1 MMQDKA
7 SSPFGLVLV
16 LVLVAVL
23 LLLQAGYMLW
33 RSYRGPAARRIEKRL
48 YLLAAASDKTQQ
60 AQLLKERMLSD
71 VPLLSRWLLR
81 MPRLQVLDQRLV
93 QAGLDW
99 TVSRLLLGC
108 ATLALACLALMWLVL
123 AQPFGLALFL
133 ALLAGALPLLFA
145 VHLKAGR
152 LDRLEKQLPDAIDLV
167 VRALRAGHSF
177 ASALNMIGEEM
188 AEPVAGEFRAVHD
201 EISFGVSM
209 QQALTNLSVRIPSTD
224 LRYFVVAVLIQRDS
238 GGNLTELLSNLS
250 QLMRER
256 LKLAAKVRVMST
268 EGRFSAWILGL
279 MPFVL
284 GSLMYWANPNF
295 MTPLWTDPIGQSMLK
310 YLLGMMFFGALIMR
324 QVIKIRY

>member
-1 MMQDKA
+1 MMQDKV

-16 LVLVAVL
+16 MVLVAVL

-33 RSYRGPAARRIEKRL
+33 RSHRRPAARRIEKRL
-48 YLLAAASDKTQQ
+48 HLLAAASDKTRQ
-60 AQLLKERMLSD
+60 AQLLKERMLSE

-81 MPRLQVLDQRLV
+81 MPRLQGLDQLLV

-108 ATLALACLALMWLVL
+108 ALLGLAGLALPWLVL
-123 AQPFGLALFL
+123 GQPFALAIAFG
-133 ALLAGALPLLFA
+133 LLAGVLPFLYA
-145 VHLKAGR
+145 AYRKAER
-152 LDRLEKQLPDAIDLV
+152 LERLEKQLPDALDLV

-177 ASALNMIGEEM
+177 SSALNMIGEEM

-209 QQALTNLSVRIPSTD
+209 QQALTNLTVRIQSTD

-238 GGNLTELLSNLS
+238 GGNLTELLTNLS

-268 EGRFSAWILGL
+268 EGRLSAWILGL

-284 GSLMYWANPNF
+284 GSLMYWANPAF
-295 MTPLWTDPIGQSMLK
+295 MMPLWTDPIGQSMLK
-310 YLLGMMFFGALIMR
+310 YLLVMMFFGALIMR

>member
-1 MMQDKA
+1 MMQDKV

-33 RSYRGPAARRIEKRL
+33 RNQRGPAARRIEKRL
-48 YLLAAASDKTQQ
+48 HLLAAASDKTRQ
-60 AQLLKERMLSD
+60 AQLLKERMLSE

-81 MPRLQVLDQRLV
+81 MPRLQGLDQLLV

-108 ATLALACLALMWLVL
+108 GALALSCLALMWLVL
-123 AQPFGLALFL
+123 AQPFALALFV

-145 VHLKAGR
+145 AHRKAGR
-152 LDRLEKQLPDAIDLV
+152 LNRLEKQLPDALDLV

-209 QQALTNLSVRIPSTD
+209 QQALTNLTVRIPSTD

-268 EGRFSAWILGL
+268 EGRLSAWILGL

-284 GSLMYWANPNF
+284 GSLMYWANPAF
-295 MTPLWTDPIGQSMLK
+295 MMPLWTDPIGQSMLK
-310 YLLGMMFFGALIMR
+310 YLLIMMFFGALIMR
-324 QVIKIRY
+324 ELIKIRY